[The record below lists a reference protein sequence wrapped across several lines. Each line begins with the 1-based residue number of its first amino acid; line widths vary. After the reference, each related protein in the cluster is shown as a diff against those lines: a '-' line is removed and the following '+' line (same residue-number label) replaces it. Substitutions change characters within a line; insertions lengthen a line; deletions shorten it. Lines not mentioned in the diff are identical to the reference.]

1 MTKTQKISKGE
12 PDYLKRQKK
21 VVLIKTIVYF
31 AISLAIFVIGYWSTK
46 TKANLMSVVA
56 VLGLLPASKSL
67 VSLIMYLRT
76 PHYNES
82 ILHSIQNVV
91 GQIPIVYHLYLT
103 SYQKNFPLNC
113 IAVRGNNIMGYT
125 EFVSCDTAACEE
137 HIKLITTQNSFKNLN
152 IKIFKGQEQKKFEER
167 LAQLQK
173 TEAGKR
179 EEELIELMK
188 DISL

>member
-1 MTKTQKISKGE
+1 MANIQKISKGE
-12 PDYLKRQKK
+12 PNYLKQQKK
-21 VVLIKTIVYF
+21 VVLIQTIVYF
-31 AISLAIFVIGYWSTK
+31 SISLAIFVIGYWSTK

-76 PHYNES
+76 PKYSES
-82 ILHSIQNVV
+82 VLQSIQAVI
-91 GQIPIVYHLYLT
+91 GETPALYHLYLT

-113 IAVRGNNIMGYT
+113 IAIRGNNVMGYT
-125 EFVSCDTAACEE
+125 EFDSCDTAACEE
-137 HIKLITTQNSFKNLN
+137 HIKLLATQNSFKNLN

-167 LAQLQK
+167 LVQFQK
-173 TEAGKR
+173 AEAGKR
-179 EEELIELMK
+179 EEELIQLMK

>member
-1 MTKTQKISKGE
+1 MVKIQKISKGE
-12 PDYLKRQKK
+12 PDYLKHQKK
-21 VVLIKTIVYF
+21 VVGIQTIVYF
-31 AISLAIFVIGYWSTK
+31 SLSLAIFIIGYWSTK

-76 PHYNES
+76 PKYNES
-82 ILHSIQNVV
+82 VLQSIQTVIGETPV
-91 GQIPIVYHLYLT
+91 LYHLYLT

-113 IAVRGNNIMGYT
+113 IAIRGNNIMGYT
-125 EFVSCDTAACEE
+125 EFDSCDTAACEE
-137 HIKLITTQNSFKNLN
+137 HIKLIAAQNSFKNLN

-167 LAQLQK
+167 LVQLQK
-173 TEAGKR
+173 AEAGKR
-179 EEELIELMK
+179 EDELIELMK